1 MQGIDMHTHSRYSF
15 DSFFEPEDQCEA
27 ALQVGLGGLCFTEH
41 FSMDELDVSYDFL
54 EYSQYRQA
62 ITNCQQKYKGRLW
75 IGCGLEIGEP
85 HLNKCCQ
92 QLDKARQ
99 NMDLDFVIGSV
110 HNIGSVTLIDYL
122 KAGRSKDEYYHDYF
136 AEVLQMVQVADIDVV
151 GHLDLAARYGFDEIG
166 DYNFEQYKPV
176 LTKILSCVIDRDLG
190 IEVNTSGWRNSVGRP
205 YPNDKVLML
214 YKALGGK
221 RITIGSDGHNPI
233 DIGSKW
239 QRAYA
244 LLRKIGFEY
253 VYVFMQRQPV
263 EIGKFARS

>member
-176 LTKILSCVIDRDLG
+176 LTIIFPPGKAWAFSSPFKFPLISQFQFLEPVRKTSASERKFSKTLFNLLS
-190 IEVNTSGWRNSVGRP
+190 
-205 YPNDKVLML
+205 
-214 YKALGGK
+214 
-221 RITIGSDGHNPI
+221 ITKTCLS
-233 DIGSKW
+233 
-239 QRAYA
+239 
-244 LLRKIGFEY
+244 
-253 VYVFMQRQPV
+253 
-263 EIGKFARS
+263 FA